1 MRLANIRAKDGF
13 VLEMEWTDGQRNRAD
28 LSGLVMAS
36 KHFRSFADN
45 PDDFKR
51 IEIINWGDGVAWEN
65 GLDYSAENLMR
76 IATMQAQHDDRTE
89 IRDFQARF
97 NLTNDQAGRAL
108 GYKVSQIKNFRAG
121 HNPLPTSVRVAIRT
135 MEEDPTILY
144 AALASKSAKK
154 EAVH

>member
-1 MRLANIRAKDGF
+1 MRLADVKALDGF
-13 VLEMEWTDGQRNRAD
+13 VLELEWTDGHKNRAD

-36 KHFRSFADN
+36 KHFRTFADT
-45 PDDFKR
+45 PGDFKAV
-51 IEIINWGDGVAWEN
+51 EVINWGDGIAWEN
-65 GLDYSAENLMR
+65 GLDYSAENLLR

-97 NLTNDQAGRAL
+97 NLTNDQAGKAL
-108 GYKVSQIKNFRAG
+108 GYKVSQIKNFRSG

-144 AALASKSAKK
+144 AALASDTSKK